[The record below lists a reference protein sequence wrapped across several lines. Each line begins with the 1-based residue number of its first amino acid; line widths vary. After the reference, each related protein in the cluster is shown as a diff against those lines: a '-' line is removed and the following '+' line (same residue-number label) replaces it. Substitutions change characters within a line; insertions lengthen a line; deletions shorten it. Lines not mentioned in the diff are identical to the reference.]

1 MGVDANTMEEINT
14 HFLDMIE
21 SPKDLKV
28 LNSPQLKLL
37 ASEIRYKIIT
47 TVAKTGG
54 HLAPSLGVVELTLA
68 LHYVFN
74 CPRDKIVWDVGHQSY
89 AHKIL
94 TGRVKT
100 FHTLRQY
107 TGISGFPRIK
117 ESVYDCFGTGHSST
131 SISAAL
137 GIAKARD
144 MKKEN
149 NKVIAVIGDGALTG
163 GMAFE
168 GLNQAGHLKS
178 DLIVV
183 LNDNK
188 MSISPNV
195 GALSSYLSKMIT
207 HPKYKV
213 TKKKVEKFLKRW
225 GKKAAQRAFA
235 LEDTI
240 RAMSGPGLLFKEMGF
255 RYFGPV
261 NGHDIESLVRLFN
274 NIKDVKGPV
283 LVHLIT
289 RKGKGYAYAEEEV
302 TKFHGIGK
310 FNIENG
316 KKVSSGGHITYTDAF
331 SNALIKLGKE
341 DPRIIGITAAMAS
354 GTGLDKFAREF
365 PDRFFDVGIA
375 EQHAVT
381 FASGLAS
388 QGFKPV
394 VAIYSTFLQRA
405 YDQIIHDVCLQ
416 ELPVVFAVDRAGIVG
431 EDGATHNGVFDLSY
445 LRNIPNLTIM
455 APKDENELGH
465 MLRTALDINGPVVL
479 RYPRGSG
486 VGVGISNP
494 FENIEVG
501 KLEVL
506 KEGKDVLVL
515 GVGPLVYD
523 ALDAAND
530 LGKKI
535 SVCVVNCRFVKP
547 LPEKKILELVKK
559 IKKVV
564 TIEENTI
571 EGGFGSAVLELFA
584 KNGVK
589 ADVKRIGI
597 PDRFIEHG
605 EQEQLRRDV
614 GLSKIN
620 IIKSI
625 KAINGVK

>member
-1 MGVDANTMEEINT
+1 MDNGT

-28 LNSPQLKLL
+28 LNSSQLRLL
-37 ASEIRYKIIT
+37 AQEIRHKIIT

-54 HLAPSLGVVELTLA
+54 HLAPSLGVVELTIA
-68 LHYVFN
+68 LHHVFN
-74 CPRDKIVWDVGHQSY
+74 CPADKIVWDVGHQSY
-89 AHKIL
+89 THKIL
-94 TGRVKT
+94 TGRSKK

-107 TGISGFPRIK
+107 KGISGFPKIQ
-117 ESVYDCFGTGHSST
+117 ESEYDAFGTGHSST

-144 MKKEN
+144 LKNEN
-149 NKVIAVIGDGALTG
+149 YKVIAVVGDGALTG

-195 GALSSYLSKMIT
+195 GALSSYLRKMIT
-207 HPKYKV
+207 HPKYKQ
-213 TKKKVEKFLKRW
+213 TRKKVEKFLKKW
-225 GKKAAQRAFA
+225 SKKAVERAFA

-255 RYFGPV
+255 KYFGPID
-261 NGHDIESLVRLFN
+261 GHNIESLISLFN
-274 NIKDVKGPV
+274 NIKDTKGPI
-283 LVHLIT
+283 LVHIIT
-289 RKGKGYAYAEEEV
+289 KKGKGYAYAEEEV
-302 TKFHGIGK
+302 TKFHGIDQ

-316 KKVSSGGHITYTDAF
+316 KKLRSTLHITYTNAF
-331 SNALIKLGKE
+331 SNALIKLAKE

-381 FASGLAS
+381 FAAGLAT

-394 VAIYSTFLQRA
+394 IAVYSTFLQRA
-405 YDQIIHDVCLQ
+405 YDQIVHDICLQ
-416 ELPVVFAVDRAGIVG
+416 NLPVVFAIDRAGLVG
-431 EDGATHNGVFDLSY
+431 EDGPTHHGPFDLSY
-445 LRNIPNLTIM
+445 LRNIPNIKII

-465 MLRTALDINGPVVL
+465 MLRTALDLNSPVAI

-486 VGVGISNP
+486 VGIGIENP
-494 FENIEVG
+494 LETIEV
-501 KLEVL
+501 KSEIL
-506 KEGKDVLVL
+506 KPGKDVLIL
-515 GVGPLVYD
+515 AVGPIVYE
-523 ALDAAND
+523 ALEAAED
-530 LGKKI
+530 LEKKKI
-535 SVCVVNCRFVKP
+535 SVCVVNARFIKP
-547 LPEKKILELVKK
+547 LDEKTIITLAKK
-559 IKKVV
+559 IKKII

-571 EGGFGSAVLELFA
+571 EGGFGSAVLELLGRNNI
-584 KNGVK
+584 KCN
-589 ADVKRIGI
+589 VKRIGI
-597 PDRFIEHG
+597 PDKFIEHG
-605 EQEQLRRDV
+605 PIEILKQQI
-614 GLSKIN
+614 GLTKKN
-620 IIKSI
+620 IIKTAMSM
-625 KAINGVK
+625 

>member
-1 MGVDANTMEEINT
+1 MESVNT

-28 LNSPQLKLL
+28 LNSFQLKLL
-37 ASEIRYKIIT
+37 ASEIRHKIVT

-54 HLAPSLGVVELTLA
+54 HLAPSLGVVELTIA
-68 LHYVFN
+68 LHHVFN

-94 TGRVKT
+94 TGRVKR
-100 FHTLRQY
+100 FNTLRQY
-107 TGISGFPRIK
+107 KGISGFPRIK
-117 ESVYDCFGTGHSST
+117 ESRYDSFGTGHSST
-131 SISAAL
+131 AISAAL

-144 MKKEN
+144 MKKEK
-149 NKVIAVIGDGALTG
+149 NKVIAVVGDGALTG

-178 DLIVV
+178 NLIVV

-195 GALSSYLSKMIT
+195 GALSSYLRKMVT
-207 HPKYKV
+207 HPKYKI
-213 TKKKVEKFLKRW
+213 TKKKVEKILKRW
-225 GKKAAQRAFA
+225 SKKAAERAFA

-261 NGHDIESLVRLFN
+261 NGHDVESLVRLFN

-302 TKFHGIGK
+302 TKFHGIGR
-310 FNIENG
+310 FNVENG
-316 KKVSSGGHITYTDAF
+316 EKVSGGGHISYTSAF

-341 DPRIIGITAAMAS
+341 DRRIIGITAAMAP

-405 YDQIIHDVCLQ
+405 YDQIVHDVCLQ

-431 EDGATHNGVFDLSY
+431 EDGATHNGVFDLSF

-465 MLRTALDINGPVVL
+465 MLKTALDLNGPVAI
-479 RYPRGSG
+479 RYPRGGG
-486 VGVGISNP
+486 VGVEVKNP
-494 FENIEVG
+494 FEDLKIG
-501 KLEVL
+501 RAEVL

-523 ALDAAND
+523 ALDAAKE
-530 LGKKI
+530 LKK

-547 LPEKKILELVKK
+547 LDEKKILELVKK

-564 TIEENTI
+564 TVEENTI
-571 EGGFGSAVLELFA
+571 EGGFGSAVLELLER
-584 KNGVK
+584 KGVK

-605 EQEQLRRDV
+605 DQEQLRKDI
-614 GLSKIN
+614 GLSKDN
-620 IIKSI
+620 IM
-625 KAINGVK
+625 KAIKGFK